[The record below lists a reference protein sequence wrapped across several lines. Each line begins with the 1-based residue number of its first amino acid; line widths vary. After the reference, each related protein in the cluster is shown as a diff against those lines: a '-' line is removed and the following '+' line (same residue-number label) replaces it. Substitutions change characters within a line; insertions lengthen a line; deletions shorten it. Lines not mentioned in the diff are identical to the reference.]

1 MHLNVYFSIGGRLF
15 LLFNFRAQSVNNFKS
30 IFQQFTN
37 PFFRRQPPPGL
48 YRSAPAHRGFRRSSQ
63 DGHKGLAQRGVPGA
77 AAGESTL
84 VLFPYITLLKA
95 KHKNP

>member
-1 MHLNVYFSIGGRLF
+1 MHLNVYFIIEGRLF
-15 LLFNFRAQSVNNFKS
+15 LLFNFRAQNVNNFTP

-37 PFFRRQPPPGL
+37 PFFRRQPPSGL

-84 VLFPYITLLKA
+84 LFPYILTLLKA